1 MWLDGIGRMYE
12 WNDIESG
19 GNSLLRQLQAW

>member
-1 MWLDGIGRMYE
+1 MGLWLDGLGRMYE

-19 GNSLLRQLQAW
+19 NVGSLQREL